1 MTGYDVQDLAR
12 KIMEKIQSERDGM
25 ANLNVMVL
33 GKTGAGKSTLINNLF
48 KEDLADT
55 GIGKPVTDQIQAF
68 TKAGVPLTIYDTP
81 GLELGGGKSYDSL
94 LDQVSK
100 VIKDKAKSG
109 VVEEAIHCILYCI
122 NANSHRFE
130 DKEVEFIKKFSAE
143 NEKYDIPVIVVI
155 TQTHSK
161 KEAEALIS
169 SVKKENLNIVQIV
182 PVLASSFELD
192 DEYTIQ
198 AFGLERLTE
207 IIYAVI
213 PEAIKKTFVSVQRA
227 NIKMKVQKSQLV
239 VLATASAAAATG
251 AVPIPVAD
259 AFVLVPEQIAMLAS
273 ITNIFGLSI
282 EKAAI
287 SAIVSAT
294 LGTAGATI
302 AGKTVVSSL
311 LKLIPGYA
319 AAVGGV
325 ISGGVAA
332 AITAALGEAY
342 IGVMTAVA
350 SGEMKETDIASAKGK
365 KYITELFK
373 SRLKLKRDNKGV
385 VLEEASEDSEEG
397 GSKSR
402 PKRLRIGKKKNQ
414 D

>member
-1 MTGYDVQDLAR
+1 MTTYDVQELAR
-12 KIMEKIQSERDGM
+12 KILDQIKSERDGM

-33 GKTGAGKSTLINNLF
+33 GKTGVGKSTLINNLF
-48 KEDLADT
+48 NENFADT
-55 GIGKPVTDQIQAF
+55 GIGKPVTDQIKAF
-68 TKAGVPLTIYDTP
+68 TKEGVPLTIYDTP

-109 VVEEAIHCILYCI
+109 DVEQAIHCILYCV

-130 DKEVEFIKKFSAE
+130 DKEIEFIKKFSEE
-143 NEKYDIPVIVVI
+143 NQRYEIPVIVVV

-161 KEAEALIS
+161 KEAEALIAS
-169 SVKKENLNIVQIV
+169 IKQENLNVCQIV

-198 AFGLERLTE
+198 AFGLEHLTE
-207 IIYAVI
+207 VIYEVI
-213 PEAIKKTFVSVQRA
+213 PEAIKKTFVSVQKA
-227 NIKMKVQKSQLV
+227 NIKMKAQKSQLV
-239 VLATASAAAATG
+239 VLAAASAAAATG

-273 ITNIFGLSI
+273 ITNIYGLSI
-282 EKAAI
+282 EKSAI
-287 SAIVSAT
+287 SAVVSAT
-294 LGTAGATI
+294 LGTASATI

-311 LKLIPGYA
+311 LKLIPGYGS
-319 AAVGGV
+319 AVGGA

-342 IGVMTAVA
+342 IAVMTAVA
-350 SGEMKETDIASAKGK
+350 TGEMKETDITSSKGK

-385 VLEEASEDSEEG
+385 IMDDEADDTDS
-397 GSKSR
+397 K
-402 PKRLRIGKKKNQ
+402 PKRLRIGKKK
-414 D
+414 